1 MRRAVFIVGIW
12 AGLFGLYL
20 LFAGSASRAEVLAG
34 FVVSGIAVAG
44 HMRTRAV
51 ANRQLHVQAP
61 WLRLAG
67 RIVVAL
73 VRDTALVASGL
84 MRSRAGSKAG
94 RRDDDAGVQF
104 RRVHACGRGPAGD
117 RNPRSVGRTER
128 LCDRGAGAPQGML
141 MHAFVPRQSA
151 KDVQWPV

>member
-1 MRRAVFIVGIW
+1 MGIW

-67 RIVVAL
+67 RIVVTL

-84 MRSRAGSKAG
+84 MRVVPG
-94 RRDDDAGVQF
+94 RKPGGGMTMQAFDSGGFTPVGAA
-104 RRVHACGRGPAGD
+104 RRGIAILAA
-117 RNPRSVGRTER
+117 SVAPNGYVIEVREP
-128 LCDRGAGAPQGML
+128 PQGML